1 MEKEFVSR
9 AHLECGKIINTH
21 GINGV
26 VKAESW
32 CDSPEIL
39 ASLEKVFILEN
50 GKLKKY
56 RIADASV
63 FKRFVLLELVG
74 VSTVEE
80 AEKLREKVLYL
91 ERSDLELEEGEV
103 FIADLIGLP
112 VIDVDSGVEYGKITD
127 VMNTGASDIYVI
139 ATPNGEAMM
148 PAVKEFVKNIDLEK
162 GVLVSPIEGMF

>member
-1 MEKEFVSR
+1 MQKY
-9 AHLECGKIINTH
+9 LECGIITNTH

-50 GKLKKY
+50 GKMKKY
-56 RIADASV
+56 KINSASV

-74 VSTVEE
+74 VTTVED
-80 AEKLREKVLYL
+80 AEKLREKILYL
-91 ERSDLELEEGEV
+91 ERDDLELEDGEV

-112 VIDVDSGVEYGKITD
+112 VIDADSGIEYGKVTD
-127 VMNTGASDIYVI
+127 VINAGASDIYVI
-139 ATPNGEAMM
+139 DTPNGEAMM
-148 PAVKEFVKNIDLEK
+148 PAVKEYVESIDLEK
-162 GVLVSPIEGMF
+162 GVFVRPIEGMF

>member
-1 MEKEFVSR
+1 MERENFLKT
-9 AHLECGKIINTH
+9 HLECGKIINTH

-50 GKLKKY
+50 GKMKKY
-56 RIADASV
+56 KINSASV

-74 VSTVEE
+74 VTTVED
-80 AEKLREKVLYL
+80 AEKLREKILYL
-91 ERSDLELEEGEV
+91 ERDDLELEDGEV

-112 VIDVDSGVEYGKITD
+112 VIDADSGIEYGKVTD
-127 VMNTGASDIYVI
+127 VINAGASDIYVI
-139 ATPNGEAMM
+139 DTPNGEAMM
-148 PAVKEFVKNIDLEK
+148 PAVKEYVESIDLEK
-162 GVLVSPIEGMF
+162 GVFVRPIEGMF

>member
-1 MEKEFVSR
+1 MEKENISKT
-9 AHLECGKIINTH
+9 HLECGKIINTH

-39 ASLEKVFILEN
+39 ASLEKVFMLEN

-56 RIADASV
+56 RVNDASV
-63 FKRFVLLELVG
+63 FKRFVLLELAG
-74 VSTVEE
+74 VTTVEE
-80 AEKLREKVLYL
+80 ADKLREKVLYL
-91 ERSDLELEEGEV
+91 DRDDLELEEGEV

-112 VIDVDSGVEYGKITD
+112 VIDIDSGAEYGVLSD
-127 VMNTGASDIYVI
+127 VINAGASDIYVVKT
-139 ATPNGEAMM
+139 AEGEAMM

-162 GVLVSPIEGMF
+162 GIYVKPIEGMF